1 LQTPS
6 QVDFPLRTWLT
17 EAAYGA
23 DRKGVSLF
31 SLNEI
36 LDMAIRIEK
45 NGEAAYR
52 VAIKKISDPALVS
65 ALEWMADEEAKHVRW
80 FMELKHDVET
90 TAGNPFVQ
98 EMDGDFF
105 RDFMSDQSFSLRE
118 VDFSKVD
125 RVDELIDIFIE
136 FEEDSILFYD
146 LLQPFVQDQD
156 TLAQL
161 ERIKEEEKRHIEQL
175 REFIERKTPLT
186 EGGNYQ

>member
-1 LQTPS
+1 MQIEKELP
-6 QVDFPLRTWLT
+6 
-17 EAAYGA
+17 
-23 DRKGVSLF
+23 LF
-31 SLNEI
+31 SINEI

-52 VAIKKISDPALVS
+52 AAIEKISDPALVS
-65 ALEWMADEEAKHVRW
+65 ALEWMADEEVEHAKW
-80 FMELKHDVET
+80 FMALKHDVET
-90 TAGNPFVQ
+90 KAGNNFVQ

-118 VDFSKVD
+118 VDFSQVD
-125 RVDELIDIFIE
+125 RVDDLIDIFIE

-156 TLAQL
+156 TLAGL

-175 REFIERKTPLT
+175 REFIESETPLR
-186 EGGNYQ
+186 